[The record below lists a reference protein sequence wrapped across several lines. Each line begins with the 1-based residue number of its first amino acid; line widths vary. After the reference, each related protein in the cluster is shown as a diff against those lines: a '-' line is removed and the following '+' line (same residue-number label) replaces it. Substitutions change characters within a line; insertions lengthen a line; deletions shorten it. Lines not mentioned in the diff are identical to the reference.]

1 MRAPFFFVA
10 LLGLSGCLDPMSN
23 MVVGTATVST
33 FSVEGKGPVD
43 LALSEIKDQDCDIRN
58 PKKYDGHYCMDE
70 SAKTLPDTS
79 VKVYCHPT
87 LGQPECTAQPDPHGN
102 RNTPYVG
109 QAAAGQTNSSGASS
123 AQAAAMPV
131 PAPRASESKKL
142 APPPIPLTPDSTSGS
157 KPAPKKKGSAVQ
169 GS

>member
-1 MRAPFFFVA
+1 MRVPIFFLA
-10 LLGLSGCLDPMSN
+10 LLGLSGCMDPVSN

-79 VKVYCHPT
+79 ARVYCHPT
-87 LGQPECTAQPDPHGN
+87 LGQPECTAQPDPHANG
-102 RNTPYVG
+102 NTPYVG
-109 QAAAGQTNSSGASS
+109 QGAAIQSKTVASGKV
-123 AQAAAMPV
+123 MPTPATGAV
-131 PAPRASESKKL
+131 SGKTPPAP
-142 APPPIPLTPDSTSGS
+142 PISLTPDGASEN
-157 KPAPKKKGSAVQ
+157 KAAPKKKGSALQ